1 MSDAQSNFGKPAP
14 WLELSVDHR
23 FGRER
28 SSFHLA
34 AEFSLHAERTL
45 LFGPSG
51 SGKSSLLRVIAGLLT
66 PDAGRVVLRGD
77 VVFSRTAKQRPQR
90 NIPAH
95 HRRIGFVA
103 QNPALF
109 PDRSVAEN
117 VAYSLGRTARAAASA
132 RVADLLAL
140 TGASSVARQMPRE
153 LSGGQKQRVAIARA
167 LAASP
172 CALLLDE
179 PFSALDAAARRELAA
194 NVDAWARQRGI
205 PVLTVSHNLE
215 DAFAGCEEVV
225 VIREGRVVAQGEPRA
240 TLHAERDLLLDAL
253 R

>member
-1 MSDAQSNFGKPAP
+1 LSDAQPNPGKCVP
-14 WLELSVDHR
+14 WLELAVDHR

-28 SSFHLA
+28 SNFHLA

-51 SGKSSLLRVIAGLLT
+51 SGKSSLLRVISGLLT

-77 VVFSRTAKQRPQR
+77 VLFSRTAKQRPQR
-90 NIPAH
+90 NVAAH

-109 PDRSVAEN
+109 PDRSVEEN
-117 VAYSLGRTARAAASA
+117 VAYSLGRTAHAAGSA
-132 RVADLLAL
+132 LVSDLLAL
-140 TGASSVARQMPRE
+140 TGAGSVAGQTPRE
-153 LSGGQKQRVAIARA
+153 LSGGQQQRVALARA

-172 CALLLDE
+172 RALLLDE

-194 NVDAWARQRGI
+194 NVYAWASQRGI
-205 PVLTVSHNLE
+205 AVLTVSHNLE
-215 DAFAGCEEVV
+215 DAFSGCEEVV
-225 VIREGRVVAQGEPRA
+225 VIRDGRLMAQGEPRA
-240 TLHAERDLLLDAL
+240 TLQAERSLLLDAL

>member
-1 MSDAQSNFGKPAP
+1 LSDAQPNPGRPAP
-14 WLELSVDHR
+14 WLELAVDHR
-23 FGRER
+23 FPHER
-28 SSFHLA
+28 SGFHLA

-77 VVFSRTAKQRPQR
+77 MLFSRTAKQRPQR
-90 NIPAH
+90 NVAAH

-109 PDRSVAEN
+109 PDRSVEEN
-117 VAYSLGRTARAAASA
+117 VAYSLGHAAPAKHASL
-132 RVADLLAL
+132 VGDLLAM
-140 TGASSVARQMPRE
+140 TGATSLARQMPRE
-153 LSGGQKQRVAIARA
+153 LSGGQQQRVAVARA

-172 CALLLDE
+172 RALLLDE

-194 NVDAWARQRGI
+194 NVYAWARQRGI
-205 PVLTVSHNLE
+205 AVLTVSHNLE
-215 DAFAGCEEVV
+215 DAFTGCEEVV
-225 VIREGRVVAQGEPRA
+225 VIRDGRVVAQGEPRA
-240 TLHAERDLLLDAL
+240 TLQAERNLLLDAL